1 MQMIFNNR
9 VKLQLRELLTTAA
22 HFYADKLGLDKKL
35 QDKIELEILV
45 RKGSDRG
52 ACYTNCSPKRV
63 PTYFTIE
70 LNPDDDISILQTL
83 AHEMVHLKQF
93 ATGELRLMSKCN
105 KLKDK
110 TWKKSSNE
118 MDDYYDSPWEIEA
131 FGREEGLFL
140 RFAVEH
146 CSDEK

>member
-1 MQMIFNNR
+1 MQMVFNNR
-9 VKLQLRELLTTAA
+9 VKLELREMLTKAVD
-22 HFYADKLGLDKKL
+22 FYADKLGLDKEL

-45 RKGSDRG
+45 RKGPDRG
-52 ACYTNCSPKRV
+52 ACYTSCSPKRV
-63 PTYFTIE
+63 PKFFTIE

-93 ATGELRLMSKCN
+93 ATGELRLMKRCA
-105 KLKDK
+105 KWKDNIW
-110 TWKKSSNE
+110 TRKKDE

-140 RFAVEH
+140 RYATENYN
-146 CSDEK
+146 DE

>member
-1 MQMIFNNR
+1 MQMIYNNR

-45 RKGSDRG
+45 RKSSDRG

-70 LNPDDDISILQTL
+70 LNPDDDVSILQTL

-93 ATGELRLMSKCN
+93 ATGELRLMKRCSKWKN
-105 KLKDK
+105 T
-110 TWKKSSNE
+110 TWKHKKDE

-140 RFAVEH
+140 RFATEKY
-146 CSDEK
+146 SD